1 MSNLIDE
8 DKVVENDNEGVLT
21 TIPKDFSE
29 NINKIQAFSQK
40 LPKEIDLPTVP
51 NSGGLFGW
59 FDYKVTGAELNKL
72 TSGIQDKM
80 IEQNKVIISIIK
92 EFDTV
97 YKIFAA
103 LDKDYL
109 QRFLLSLK
117 AAEEANR
124 KAIDG
129 IVGVQINQNKIEQI
143 TDELKQIVDKQK
155 QSLNEQKQIIGVL
168 KNFKKK
174 IDKIEHLSDVDKI
187 FEVISKMQS
196 NFKAIKRRIVEQEHV
211 VTNLINEM
219 KVALSSQLDFQNDL
233 HDLKEDQVLEFERIK
248 QLITIQ
254 NEEILKIETISTENK
269 INIQKLAEKI
279 DYDNSEFD
287 LKFESTIN
295 ELTKSKVNIE
305 NAIKEINV
313 DMEKKVDSINTYFEY
328 ELSSSKSEI
337 KELSLLIVKQSK
349 ILKFTQVISFTSIAI
364 LCVLVILIVSG
375 VL

>member
-196 NFKAIKRRIVEQEHV
+196 NFKAIERRIVEQEHV

>member
-8 DKVVENDNEGVLT
+8 DKVVENDNEGILT

-143 TDELKQIVDKQK
+143 TDELKQIVEKQK

-196 NFKAIKRRIVEQEHV
+196 NFKAIERRIVEQEHV

-287 LKFESTIN
+287 LKFELTIN

>member
-196 NFKAIKRRIVEQEHV
+196 NFKAIERRIVEQEHV

-248 QLITIQ
+248 RLITIQ

>member
-143 TDELKQIVDKQK
+143 TDELKQIVEKQK

-196 NFKAIKRRIVEQEHV
+196 NFKAIERRIVEQEHV

>member
-29 NINKIQAFSQK
+29 NINKIQEFSQK

-51 NSGGLFGW
+51 NSGGLFGL

-196 NFKAIKRRIVEQEHV
+196 NFKAIERRIVEQEHV

>member
-1 MSNLIDE
+1 MCPLLYTN
-8 DKVVENDNEGVLT
+8 T
-21 TIPKDFSE
+21 
-29 NINKIQAFSQK
+29 
-40 LPKEIDLPTVP
+40 
-51 NSGGLFGW
+51 
-59 FDYKVTGAELNKL
+59 
-72 TSGIQDKM
+72 
-80 IEQNKVIISIIK
+80 ISIIK

-196 NFKAIKRRIVEQEHV
+196 NFKAIERRIVEQEHV

>member
-8 DKVVENDNEGVLT
+8 DKVVENDNEGILT

-143 TDELKQIVDKQK
+143 TDELKQIVEKQK

-196 NFKAIKRRIVEQEHV
+196 NFKAIERRIVEQEHV

>member
-187 FEVISKMQS
+187 IEVISKMQS
-196 NFKAIKRRIVEQEHV
+196 NFKAIERRIVEQEHV